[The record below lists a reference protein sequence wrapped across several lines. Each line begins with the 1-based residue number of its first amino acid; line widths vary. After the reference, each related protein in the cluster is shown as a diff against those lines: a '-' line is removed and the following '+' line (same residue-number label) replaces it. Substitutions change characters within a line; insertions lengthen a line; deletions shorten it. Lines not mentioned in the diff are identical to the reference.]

1 MTQPRSR
8 FAQIGGTSL
17 HYLEW
22 GAPGERAVVI
32 WHALTGRCSDHA
44 PLASALAAQGHYV
57 IAPDAPGCGLSSW
70 SPAPEADY
78 SLAGNA
84 RAVLGLLAEKNVN
97 ELDWLGS
104 SVGGFLGISIAAAS
118 ASIPVRRLILNEVG
132 LVLDKALHEPLRAM
146 LASPPGFDEFPGYEA
161 HLRKFLTRG
170 GVTEGDDF
178 FQNIAVAWSRRRDDG
193 QFTSH
198 HDPRLSFQFT
208 HSPQDFDMRE
218 AYRTVNAPTL
228 VLRAVTKPIIFEAEA
243 EELASTGP
251 KARVIDRA
259 GGHISF
265 LNDAETQNQIL
276 HFLKAGS

>member
-22 GAPGERAVVI
+22 GAPGDRAVVI

-44 PLASALAAQGHYV
+44 ALASALAAHGHYV

-70 SPAPEADY
+70 SPAPEAEY
-78 SLAGNA
+78 SLAGNE
-84 RAVLGLLAEKNVN
+84 RVIIGFLAEKNVK
-97 ELDWLGS
+97 ELDWIGS
-104 SVGGFLGISIAAAS
+104 SVGGFLGIRIAAANDL
-118 ASIPVRRLILNEVG
+118 IPVRRLILNEVG

-178 FQNIAVAWSRRRDDG
+178 FRNIAVAWSRRCDNG
-193 QFTSH
+193 QFISH
-198 HDPRLSFQFT
+198 HDPNLSLQFT
-208 HSPQDFDMRE
+208 HSPEDFDMRE
-218 AYRTVNAPTL
+218 AYRAVKASTL
-228 VLRAVTKPIIFEAEA
+228 VLRAATKPIIFEVEA
-243 EELASTGP
+243 EEFASTGP
-251 KARVIDRA
+251 KARVVDRV

-265 LNDAETQNQIL
+265 LKDAETQDQIL